1 MLKVRSEGRPPPMR
15 PPLCRPATPFR
26 PHLLLAVSLML
37 AAPFAARTV
46 AAQGTPRSMAEC
58 ERLKNDL
65 AYNQCLAMFGP
76 PARNVAS
83 GGGYVSG
90 GNDAASSTASVASTA
105 TIPGIPSVE
114 EPDVEPVRRRGRRSG
129 RRGRASASFDVGS
142 AETGA
147 GESEGGSSRARR
159 RRR

>member
-1 MLKVRSEGRPPPMR
+1 MR
-15 PPLCRPATPFR
+15 PSPRRPALSFR
-26 PHLLLAVSLML
+26 PHLLAASLVML
-37 AAPFAARTV
+37 AAPVVAHNA

-90 GNDAASSTASVASTA
+90 SGSDAASSTSSVASTA
-105 TIPGIPSVE
+105 TIPGIPSIE

-129 RRGRASASFDVGS
+129 RRGRAVASFDVGS
-142 AETGA
+142 ADAGA
-147 GESEGGSSRARR
+147 AESEGGSTRSRRSRR
-159 RRR
+159 

>member
-1 MLKVRSEGRPPPMR
+1 M
-15 PPLCRPATPFR
+15 CRRLPPFR
-26 PHLLLAVSLML
+26 PHVL
-37 AAPFAARTV
+37 AACLLVSTAPAF
-46 AAQGTPRSMAEC
+46 AQGAPRSMAEC

-76 PARNVAS
+76 PARNVAG

-90 GNDAASSTASVASTA
+90 SDPAPSTSSVASTA

-114 EPDVEPVRRRGRRSG
+114 EPDVEPVGRKGRRGRHG
-129 RRGRASASFDVGS
+129 RRHGRASASFDIGS

-147 GESEGGSSRARR
+147 GESESGSSRARR